1 MKSRSKSVGL
11 LIEISISVLFFSLFC
26 AIALQLFVHAKTL
39 SQNSVLKTKAM
50 GCAQS
55 VADLFRSNE
64 DFDELI
70 KEQYPNASILQDQ
83 IVILLDKDMQPT
95 SSDSG
100 AYRLIAS
107 LNEEQTETGIMKTAQ
122 ISVHSESTSLC
133 SLETKKYFPREASS

>member
-1 MKSRSKSVGL
+1 MKSHAKSVGL

-26 AIALQLFVHAKTL
+26 AIALQLFVYAKTL

-64 DFDELI
+64 DFHELI
-70 KEQYPNASILQDQ
+70 KEQYPTASIFQDQ
-83 IVILLDKDMQPT
+83 IVISLDKDMQPT

-100 AYRLIAS
+100 TYRLTAS
-107 LNEEQTETGIMKTAQ
+107 LNEKQTETGIMKSAQ
-122 ISVHSESTSLC
+122 ISVCSENTSLC
-133 SLETKKYFPREASS
+133 SLETKKYFPREAGS